1 MQILEKQQAHAIVER
16 AQKIIPFS
24 INVMDHSG
32 MIIASSDTLRENTS
46 HEGAILAINSERDV
60 DIDVQMSQ
68 YMQGVKPGINC
79 PIYFEHKI
87 IGVVGISG
95 EPEQVRAYGELL
107 KMTAELIVEQAFWSH
122 EIYTIQHQKNVCMRR
137 LIEGADPH
145 LPHITHYIPDTVHR
159 ISIIIDCYLR
169 PSVYKNNPKIIENL
183 IQQLNQILEPIV
195 PDQLIL
201 IESPRIIVFYAIQQ
215 KDISDS
221 NTVPTS
227 NQSILNHL
235 KQLFEPLIPIA
246 NQSNIDLKIS
256 IGDLFQTPY
265 SIADSFKSAQSC
277 LISSPLNVVSIYKE
291 QALLCLI
298 NQPTDTILETWRH
311 LFIHRIRNNIIE
323 LDKSNILLKTLKV
336 WFENH
341 CDHTKTAELL
351 HIHRNT
357 LRYRIDKV
365 AQATALDIRHYDQ
378 KVMLYL
384 ALHLIP

>member
-1 MQILEKQQAHAIVER
+1 MQILAKQQARAIVAR

-24 INVMDHSG
+24 INVMDHTG
-32 MIIASSDTLRENTS
+32 IIIASSDILREDTV
-46 HEGAILAINSERDV
+46 HEGAILAINSEREV
-60 DIDVQMSQ
+60 EIDTLMSQ
-68 YMQGVKPGINC
+68 HMQGVKPGINC
-79 PIYFEHKI
+79 PIYFEHKM

-107 KMTAELIVEQAFWSH
+107 KMAAELIVEQAFWSH
-122 EIYTIQHQKNVCMRR
+122 EIYAVQHQKNVCMRR

-145 LPHITHYIPDTVHR
+145 LPHITHYISENVPRLV
-159 ISIIIDCYLR
+159 IIIDCHLR
-169 PSVYKNNPKIIENL
+169 PSVHKTDPKVLENL
-183 IQQLNQILEPIV
+183 IQQLNHTLETMI

-201 IESPRIIVFYAIQQ
+201 IESPRLIAFYEIKQ
-215 KDISDS
+215 KSTADKKTLPS
-221 NTVPTS
+221 TS
-227 NQSILNHL
+227 LDLFNHL
-235 KQLFEPLIPIA
+235 KVLLAPLISLA

-256 IGDLFQTPY
+256 IGDYFKTPY

-277 LISSPLNVVSIYKE
+277 LISSPLNVVTTYKE

-298 NQPTDTILETWRH
+298 NQPTNTILEAWRP
-311 LFIHRIRNNIIE
+311 LFIHKIRHNIIE

-384 ALHLIP
+384 ALHLSP